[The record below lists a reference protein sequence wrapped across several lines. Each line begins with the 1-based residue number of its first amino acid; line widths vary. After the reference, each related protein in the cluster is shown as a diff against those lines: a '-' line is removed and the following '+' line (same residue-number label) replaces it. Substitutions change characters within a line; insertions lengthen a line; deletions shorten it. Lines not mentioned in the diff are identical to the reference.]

1 MDGRRRKTAKSHVS
15 ARFSFVP
22 LFRLLF
28 LAEKVIFGKSEDSMA
43 KNRDFTDR
51 FYKNQDGTF
60 RRVRTSS
67 ETREKTVKTLKR
79 LPKGANVSNGG

>member
-1 MDGRRRKTAKSHVS
+1 MG
-15 ARFSFVP
+15 
-22 LFRLLF
+22 
-28 LAEKVIFGKSEDSMA
+28 

-67 ETREKTVKTLKR
+67 ETGEKTAKTLKR